1 MFPIFKLFVC
11 FVKQCE
17 PFFDGTVDIFDD
29 GKNEFTIKQN
39 KKTFNFVYD
48 FYMMLYMR

>member
-29 GKNEFTIKQN
+29 GKNEFT
-39 KKTFNFVYD
+39 
-48 FYMMLYMR
+48 MLGAY